1 MRPVPNDEPFQDV
14 LAAADA
20 YAQSFTLGGL
30 DAKPTRRLAVLT
42 CMDTRIDPLR
52 IFGLEPGEAAILRN
66 AGARIDD
73 AMRSALAVAR
83 DRLDVER
90 LLVLG
95 HTDCRGT
102 DDAFV
107 TVREDVAASGSVSGI
122 AVGGYVYDVATGG
135 VTPAC

>member
-1 MRPVPNDEPFQDV
+1 MFDDE
-14 LAAADA
+14 LAAAET
-20 YAQSFTLGGL
+20 YAESFALGDL

-52 IFGLEPGEAAILRN
+52 IFGLEPGEAAIIRN

-73 AMRSALAVAR
+73 AARSVLAVAR

-90 LLVLG
+90 VLVLG

-102 DDAFV
+102 DDAAASV
-107 TVREDVAASGSVSGI
+107 GEDVSAFDVPGI
-122 AVGGYVYDVATGG
+122 AAGGYVYDVATGR
-135 VTPAC
+135 VTPA